1 MKGSKDGRQKYR
13 VRVNYQDSSGVNR
26 QIDRVAYGSKE
37 AKDLERDLARKIKN
51 ETPAKNITVSQLY
64 DEYVKVK
71 SHEVRETTMRSTK
84 TIIDNHI
91 LPHIGSIK
99 LSKLTAPVLT
109 NWKLII
115 EQKNLSITMR
125 KHIYG
130 ELRAMLN
137 YAVKMDYI
145 PKNPLIKVGNFK
157 DPLSSKKEINF
168 YTPEEF
174 KKFIAAAR
182 DCAENAPA
190 LIEWDYYVFFNI
202 AFYTG
207 LRKGEIHALK
217 WSDINGEYLTVSRSI
232 NQKLEGEDRETPP
245 KNKSSIRTLQLPL
258 PLIKILDEHKLRWS
272 EDKNF
277 TEDFRICGGYKSLR
291 DTSIQK
297 KNKLYAD
304 TAGVKTIRIH
314 DYRHSHASLLANEGI
329 NIQEIARRLGHS
341 KIEITWNTYSH
352 LYPREEERAV
362 DILNKIV

>member
-1 MKGSKDGRQKYR
+1 MPIYKMKGSKDGRQKYR

-37 AKDLERDLARKIKN
+37 AKDLERDLAREIKN
-51 ETPAKNITVSQLY
+51 ETPAQNITVSQLY
-64 DEYVKVK
+64 DEYAKVK

-91 LPHIGSIK
+91 LPHIGSVR

-109 NWKLII
+109 NWKLVI

-174 KKFIAAAR
+174 KKFITAAR

-217 WSDINGEYLTVSRSI
+217 WSDINGEYLSVSRSI
-232 NQKLEGEDRETPP
+232 NQKLKGEDRETPP
-245 KNKSSIRTLQLPL
+245 KNKAQY
-258 PLIKILDEHKLRWS
+258 EHCS
-272 EDKNF
+272 
-277 TEDFRICGGYKSLR
+277 YP
-291 DTSIQK
+291 
-297 KNKLYAD
+297 
-304 TAGVKTIRIH
+304 
-314 DYRHSHASLLANEGI
+314 SH
-329 NIQEIARRLGHS
+329 
-341 KIEITWNTYSH
+341 
-352 LYPREEERAV
+352 
-362 DILNKIV
+362 